1 MTSFYYLSSK
11 RYKNPGKI
19 NKVGKKNGPPANQDS
34 KSKKSAFL
42 QVCKQNHFCKGRVRL
57 VVWGCG
63 RGGGAGTPEIL
74 AHVYELARTHKL
86 LQMTREEGG
95 IPSFH
100 SLSRG
105 KSSAS
110 CLQSLYDL
118 QRHTPP
124 SARSHGGVEVAAGKT
139 GWVRWRWI
147 RGWWDGETSVGNE
160 CNKLKKGNK
169 NDNETHTQTDTHTDA
184 HTGCEGWPKKWCT
197 NLKTVILIVSE
208 WGSELHGIK
217 LKNKNLRFLE
227 REKGGKEGWLV
238 KWNSHCCE

>member
-1 MTSFYYLSSK
+1 MDHQPIRTVNQKKVHFFKYV
-11 RYKNPGKI
+11 
-19 NKVGKKNGPPANQDS
+19 NKTISV
-34 KSKKSAFL
+34 
-42 QVCKQNHFCKGRVRL
+42 KGE
-57 VVWGCG
+57 WGLLCE
-63 RGGGAGTPEIL
+63 GGGAGTPEVL

-86 LQMTREEGG
+86 LQMTRGEGG

-169 NDNETHTQTDTHTDA
+169 NDNETHT
-184 HTGCEGWPKKWCT
+184 
-197 NLKTVILIVSE
+197 
-208 WGSELHGIK
+208 
-217 LKNKNLRFLE
+217 
-227 REKGGKEGWLV
+227 
-238 KWNSHCCE
+238 